1 VFSHLTGIRQTTLLL
16 ASIAH
21 YCFLGWQTGKLD
33 FMPTLG
39 IGQPALDLATAFPQ
53 ATPAS
58 IFPPSVSDYYQLDD
72 LLSSED
78 VALRKRVRDVMETH
92 IAPVMAKYW
101 EKAEFPFEVV
111 PKLASLMVAGGTIK
125 GYGCPGLSVLG
136 SALTMS
142 EVARV
147 DASCSTFLLVHSS
160 LCMTTIGMYVSSWCL
175 SFFEPSVH
183 LFKSEL
189 CDLY

>member
-1 VFSHLTGIRQTTLLL
+1 MVHQEQSAEEMDERSGHRLVRIQQHLQ
-16 ASIAH
+16 S
-21 YCFLGWQTGKLD
+21 GKLD

-92 IAPVMAKYW
+92 IAPVMAK
-101 EKAEFPFEVV
+101 V
-111 PKLASLMVAGGTIK
+111 SL
-125 GYGCPGLSVLG
+125 LS
-136 SALTMS
+136 
-142 EVARV
+142 
-147 DASCSTFLLVHSS
+147 
-160 LCMTTIGMYVSSWCL
+160 
-175 SFFEPSVH
+175 
-183 LFKSEL
+183 
-189 CDLY
+189 